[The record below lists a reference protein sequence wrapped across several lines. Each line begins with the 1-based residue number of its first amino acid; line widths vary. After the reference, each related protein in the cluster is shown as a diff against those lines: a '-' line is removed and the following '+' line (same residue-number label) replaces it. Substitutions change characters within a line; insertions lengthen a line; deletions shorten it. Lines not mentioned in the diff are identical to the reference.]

1 MRSAASI
8 VTTGCESLTPGE
20 NAGLFGS
27 LGGAAAGGIARASGA
42 STGEAIAT
50 GVAAGAVIGAV
61 TYIIAK
67 HEATERQ
74 RRIAEQRARAAYV
87 AHQAALKKR
96 KVRYIAVDTEK
107 DSRTSPNAK
116 KTVMIWDTQSQE
128 IVGNNVYDIGT
139 TPAVGSTSRFETFSA
154 EYVGA
159 GL

>member
-1 MRSAASI
+1 APAA
-8 VTTGCESLTPGE
+8 G
-20 NAGLFGS
+20 AGP
-27 LGGAAAGGIARASGA
+27 GGAVGTGGGP
-42 STGEAIAT
+42 
-50 GVAAGAVIGAV
+50 GAVIGALP
-61 TYIIAK
+61 YIIAK

-128 IVGNNVYDIGT
+128 VVGNNVYDVKSP
-139 TPAVGSTSRFETFSA
+139 PAVGA
-154 EYVGA
+154 
-159 GL
+159 